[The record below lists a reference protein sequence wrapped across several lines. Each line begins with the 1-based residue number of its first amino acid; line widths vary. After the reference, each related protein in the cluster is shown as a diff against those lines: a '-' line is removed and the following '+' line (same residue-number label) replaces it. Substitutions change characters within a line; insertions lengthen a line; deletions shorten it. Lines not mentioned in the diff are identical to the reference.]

1 MLPQKNRG
9 ETEMKNMN
17 GHKQEIAV
25 RPSGSQNK
33 TGKENTKQQHVI
45 PQGELK
51 QMGEYDS
58 KASIE
63 DTIFEEIL
71 PVNTIP
77 VVHRLEGILGEH
89 QTNSLIGM
97 HGLDDRVEKLL
108 MLLIMQYYGDLQI
121 DLYGRWQRYQA
132 NCTYDYKPLEK

>member
-1 MLPQKNRG
+1 
-9 ETEMKNMN
+9 MKNMN

-33 TGKENTKQQHVI
+33 TGKEDTKQQHVTQ
-45 PQGELK
+45 QGKLK
-51 QMGEYDS
+51 NMGGYGS
-58 KASIE
+58 KVSIE

-77 VVHRLEGILGEH
+77 VIHRLEEILREH
-89 QTNSLIGM
+89 QTNSLIGI

-121 DLYGRWQRYQA
+121 DLYGRWQRYQV
-132 NCTYDYKPLEK
+132 NCTYSYQSMEK

>member
-9 ETEMKNMN
+9 ETEMKNMK

-33 TGKENTKQQHVI
+33 TGKEYTEQQRVT
-45 PQGELK
+45 QQEKLK
-51 QMGEYDS
+51 HIGGYGS
-58 KASIE
+58 KVSIE

-77 VVHRLEGILGEH
+77 VVYRLEEILREH
-89 QTNSLIGM
+89 RTNSLIGM

-121 DLYGRWQRYQA
+121 DLYGRWQRYQV
-132 NCTYDYKPLEK
+132 NCTYGYQHLEK